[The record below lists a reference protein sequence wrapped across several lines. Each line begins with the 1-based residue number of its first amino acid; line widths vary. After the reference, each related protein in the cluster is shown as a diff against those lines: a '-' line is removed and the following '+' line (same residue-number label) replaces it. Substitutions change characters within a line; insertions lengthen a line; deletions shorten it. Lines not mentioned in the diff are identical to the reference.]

1 MGRKPS
7 QEGLGNV
14 FRPYI
19 KHPRQ
24 LREIERLIK
33 LLSDCRMIEVNPS
46 DVVCEA
52 LTRDQSLCSWIRELE
67 GGSAQ
72 IDSTQGSAGNLV
84 ELPVNDTFQPI
95 TGI

>member
-1 MGRKPS
+1 VGRKPS

-24 LREIERLIK
+24 LREIERLTR
-33 LLSDCRMIEVNPS
+33 LLSDHRMIEVNPS

-52 LTRDQSLCSWIRELE
+52 LTREQSLCSWIRELE
-67 GGSAQ
+67 GAPTQ
-72 IDSTQGSAGNLV
+72 VELTQGSAGNLV

-95 TGI
+95 AGI